1 MFNKNKLKY
10 LVILGVILLLIAE
23 REKKREHEEYIA
35 HIELIMDVY
44 TYALNM
50 KCEYPIEDNKI
61 VIKEQD
67 MSEWLLM
74 IEMELYNA
82 YYEDDMTMEEL
93 LDEFDGYCNN
103 LVESELLDDYSYL
116 ILEMRRINGLSRQD
130 YSSMVVGELNNRGID
145 WDTATDEEIKDAARS
160 VADTLKKP

>member
-1 MFNKNKLKY
+1 M
-10 LVILGVILLLIAE
+10 
-23 REKKREHEEYIA
+23 RKKREHEEYIA
-35 HIELIMDVY
+35 HIELTMDVY

-50 KCEYPIEDNKI
+50 KCEYSIEDNKI
-61 VIKEQD
+61 EIKEQD
-67 MSEWLLM
+67 VSEWRLM
-74 IEMELYNA
+74 IEVELYNA

-103 LVESELLDDYSYL
+103 LVESELLNDYSYL

-160 VADTLKKP
+160 VADTLKKPEL